1 MTDPI
6 TLEEVR
12 DYVGGFR
19 VIRDID
25 PRIGIKPD
33 ALVDG
38 LSNTI
43 FNAMSHCEASA
54 AHSAMAAVRNRT
66 AGNDR
71 EVLIGYY
78 SPKDEN
84 DNRGFVYCRGWRTIR
99 IGIRRFDEQVDL
111 SPMDVFA
118 LETGGSVEITSTLSK
133 KVYETII
140 INVFP
145 HSIQMVFKAA
155 ETVTPL
161 RFTMPTK
168 RARKKRSKDAI
179 YAERRGNMVSNLGA
193 ISWGARQHTYADFD
207 FAEHFRKN
215 QYHASL
221 LKDDMG
227 KYAAQELE
235 RLEARYAEV
244 ENEVATL
251 VNAYRREVEA
261 LTRALRLNQVP

>member
-19 VIRDID
+19 AIKDID
-25 PRIGIKPD
+25 PRTGIKPD

-43 FNAMSHCEASA
+43 YNAMQRVVGREAVSHI
-54 AHSAMAAVRNRT
+54 RNGT
-66 AGNDR
+66 AKTER
-71 EVLIGYY
+71 SVIIGYY
-78 SPKDEN
+78 TPKDEKN
-84 DNRGFVYCRGWRTIR
+84 SKGFCYSRGCSPTR
-99 IGIRRFDEQVDL
+99 IGIRRYDEQVDL
-111 SPMDVFA
+111 SPVDVFA
-118 LETGGSVEITSTLSK
+118 LQTGGSVEITSTLSRAVYK
-133 KVYETII
+133 KII
-140 INVFP
+140 EKVFP
-145 HSIQMVFKAA
+145 YAFLKVFKAA
-155 ETVTPL
+155 EKVTPL

-168 RARKKRSKDAI
+168 KQRKKRSKDAI

-235 RLEARYAEV
+235 RLEERYNDVSDEV
-244 ENEVATL
+244 HKLIADYSREIADLE
-251 VNAYRREVEA
+251 RR
-261 LTRALRLNQVP
+261 LRLNQVP